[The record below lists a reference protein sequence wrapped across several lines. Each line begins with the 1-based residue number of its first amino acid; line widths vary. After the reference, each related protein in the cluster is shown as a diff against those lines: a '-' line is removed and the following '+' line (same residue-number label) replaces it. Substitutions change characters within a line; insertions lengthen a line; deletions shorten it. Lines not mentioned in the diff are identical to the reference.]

1 MITRREMI
9 ASSAAF
15 AVAPLFAR
23 GSRLIKTPL
32 MLDTKRMAIW
42 DGPGLRTTFFV
53 KGCPLK
59 CIWCH
64 NPESLKVESE
74 WARFKHLCR
83 NCAKCTMD
91 EATCPTRALKL
102 YGKAMSIDDIVS
114 KALEDKPFYDKSG
127 GGVTLS
133 GGEPLFFWE
142 WAAELFAA
150 FKKAGLHTCLD
161 TSLYAP
167 KAAID
172 AMLPVTDMWLADYKA
187 HDDEKKTI
195 FIDIAEVT
203 GMKPCLTIFFVL
215 TKNIFC
221 FFNTFIITLHKSWS
235 VYTQLTVHTWS
246 HLVLGTQ
253 GNDLKFIV
261 GKKKTWTSFFHGKER
276 IDANTGNTFG
286 KAVSVHNASLAVAF
300 FIFLSSLLSH
310 LSPPTAIISMN
321 ERSFFSI
328 SSVLVSAANKAGTA

>member
-15 AVAPLFAR
+15 AVAPLLAR

-150 FKKAGLHTCLD
+150 FKKVGLHTCLD

-187 HDDEKKTI
+187 HDDEKHKKY
-195 FIDIAEVT
+195 T
-203 GMKPCLTIFFVL
+203 GVSNVVIKRNL
-215 TKNIFC
+215 
-221 FFNTFIITLHKSWS
+221 
-235 VYTQLTVHTWS
+235 
-246 HLVLGTQ
+246 
-253 GNDLKFIV
+253 
-261 GKKKTWTSFFHGKER
+261 ER
-276 IDANTGNTFG
+276 
-286 KAVSVHNASLAVAF
+286 
-300 FIFLSSLLSH
+300 
-310 LSPPTAIISMN
+310 
-321 ERSFFSI
+321 
-328 SSVLVSAANKAGTA
+328 LVSEKVKLEVRCLSVPGCTDGEDLVNRHKYLKSLGIADSAVVDLEYYDYARSKYLALGMPDTMPPKLPK